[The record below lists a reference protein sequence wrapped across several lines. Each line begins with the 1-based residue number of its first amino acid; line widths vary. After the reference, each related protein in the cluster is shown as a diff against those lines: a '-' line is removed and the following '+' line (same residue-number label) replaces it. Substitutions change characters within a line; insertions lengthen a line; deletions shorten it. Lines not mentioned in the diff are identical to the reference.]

1 MFLTD
6 AEKHRVIQMFF
17 PVLKGHLPEGTDLK
31 DYSVDALSRARRK
44 GWSDAEIEH
53 AAKTGKW
60 KKPGATTGE
69 AFG

>member
-6 AEKHRVIQMFF
+6 AEKHRVIRKFF
-17 PVLKGHLPEGTDLK
+17 PVLKGHLLEATDLE
-31 DYSVDALSRARRK
+31 DYFVDALSRARSK
-44 GWSDAEIEH
+44 GWSEAEIEH